1 MPGAATC
8 SGCRDATR
16 PEGKAVKEAP
26 EELSALLGA
35 CARRDR
41 DAFAKLYRATSPK
54 LFGVALR
61 ILKREDWAEEVLQDT
76 YVNIWNHAGGYA
88 SGLSAPM
95 TWMTSIV
102 RNRCLDW
109 LRKPRA
115 EVNDAEGEIVG
126 RTASDLEG
134 PLALLERSADARAIA
149 ACLKSLEP
157 RQRQTIVLAFFEG
170 LSHSELAAHMREPL
184 GTVKTWVRRGLIRLK
199 DCLGPAV

>member
-1 MPGAATC
+1 MKET
-8 SGCRDATR
+8 
-16 PEGKAVKEAP
+16 PEDLP
-26 EELSALLGA
+26 ALIRA

-41 DAFAKLYRATSPK
+41 EAFAQLYRATSPK

-61 ILKREDWAEEVLQDT
+61 ILKREDWAEEVLQDA
-76 YVNIWNHAGGYA
+76 YVSIWNHAGGYA

-102 RNRCLDW
+102 RNRCLDR
-109 LRKPRA
+109 LRKPRM
-115 EVNDAEGEIVG
+115 EVSDAEGEIMDG
-126 RTASDLEG
+126 TASDLEG
-134 PLALLERSADARAIA
+134 PLALLERSAEARAIA
-149 ACLKSLEP
+149 ACLKTLEP

-199 DCLGPAV
+199 DCLGPSV